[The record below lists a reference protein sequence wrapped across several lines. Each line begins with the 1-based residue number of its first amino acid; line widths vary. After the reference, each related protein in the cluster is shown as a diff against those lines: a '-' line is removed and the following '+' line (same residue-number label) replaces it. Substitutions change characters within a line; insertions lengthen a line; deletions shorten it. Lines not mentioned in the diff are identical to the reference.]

1 VCGDKFR
8 TWAEEVASYSEEK
21 LSDKELTAKLD
32 LFSSAGDILIDK
44 EKYDKVMLCTQTA
57 CLYVKSDIL

>member
-8 TWAEEVASYSEEK
+8 KFAEEVFPYSEEE
-21 LSDKELTAKLD
+21 LSDTELSKKLH

-44 EKYDKVMLCTQTA
+44 EKYDKVMLCTHIA
-57 CLYVKSDIL
+57 CFYVISDIL